1 MYLYALVIIAVATVA
16 IKKIPKWD
24 LRWAPM
30 IVMAKGVLI
39 FTCGILLLALSK
51 DFVSTAF
58 SQLLNAT
65 SIVCFVIGFAIIAY
79 GFVIGTRVVFGATD
93 LKREVDPGYELGDI
107 LCPHCQKVQMRKD
120 SKVVKCP
127 NCKKK
132 TKVEDF

>member
-1 MYLYALVIIAVATVA
+1 MYIYALAVIAVATVA

-30 IVMAKGVLI
+30 IVMAKGFLI

-51 DFVSTAF
+51 DFVSAAF

-65 SIVCFVIGFAIIAY
+65 SIACFVIGFAIVVY
-79 GFVIGTRVVFGATD
+79 GFVIGTRIVFSATD
-93 LKREVDPGYELGDI
+93 PKREVDPGYELGYI
-107 LCPHCQKVQMRKD
+107 LCPHCQKVQMRKEA
-120 SKVVKCP
+120 KVVKCP
-127 NCKKK
+127 NCNKK